1 MSGAWDG
8 LILMGLLAVLLIIF
22 VRKLRPK
29 IHIPWA
35 TSGIVVF
42 FVFVCLLLWANSYR

>member
-1 MSGAWDG
+1 MSGSWDG
-8 LILMGLLAVLLIIF
+8 LIVMGLLVVLLIIV